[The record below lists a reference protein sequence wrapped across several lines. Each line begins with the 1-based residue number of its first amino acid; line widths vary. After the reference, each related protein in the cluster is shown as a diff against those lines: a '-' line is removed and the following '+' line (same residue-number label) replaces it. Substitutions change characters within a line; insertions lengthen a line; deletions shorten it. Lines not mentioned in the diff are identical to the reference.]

1 MCNNIMHEKHIK
13 SPFIQNRGNKKET
26 LFIFLLHSHTNTLCT
41 QKTFDIPSTQ
51 AAAAPQSKKHTK
63 KKENCF
69 NIYFYPP
76 YPTCCL
82 QHRPHHTKSCR
93 NNNTIKIW
101 YYKINVWENAP
112 HLRYDTRHTHTLYYY
127 YKNMKGDNIII
138 K

>member
-26 LFIFLLHSHTNTLCT
+26 LFIFLLHSHTHRKHLIFLPPKRPQLPNPTKHT
-41 QKTFDIPSTQ
+41 QKRRKIASIFPY
-51 AAAAPQSKKHTK
+51 
-63 KKENCF
+63 
-69 NIYFYPP
+69 NIYFCPP

-101 YYKINVWENAP
+101 YYKINVWEMLP
-112 HLRYDTRHTHTLYYY
+112 IWVTHIHTHTVYTHVILLL
-127 YKNMKGDNIII
+127 
-138 K
+138 